1 MLIVTFY
8 RSIRTW
14 GKKVLHPDRNFC
26 YVVEISAISSTLL
39 QYVLTKNSEDTKKKH
54 NRKPYEKEW
63 NEMKKQN
70 VYNPKCNAEGRF
82 IIVGLNFFFSRFRG
96 GAISLRSVRTVLFP

>member
-1 MLIVTFY
+1 MSEESST
-8 RSIRTW
+8 SW
-14 GKKVLHPDRNFC
+14 KKFLLCSRNFC
-26 YVVEISAISSTLL
+26 HFKHSFAVRFDQKLRGH
-39 QYVLTKNSEDTKKKH
+39 KKKH

-63 NEMKKQN
+63 SEMKKQN

-96 GAISLRSVRTVLFP
+96 GAISLRSIQTVLFP